1 MRGWHNH
8 FLFLHEFKCRDG
20 ILMDDIVAL
29 IGNAYSPTALRS
41 PKFKKGRRGQG
52 MRFKQLGRTGV
63 QVSELCFGTMSF
75 GGDADEEQSSRM
87 FKRCRDIGINFFDCA
102 DGYSKGKAETIL
114 GAHIRGS
121 RDELVITSKCF
132 VPMADDVNAR
142 GGNRR
147 HILRAVE
154 ASLGRLGTD
163 RLDVLF
169 MHRWDPV
176 VPLEETLRALEK
188 LVSDGKVLYLGASN
202 YAAWQIAKGLGIS
215 EKNGWPRF
223 DVIQPMYSLVKRQ
236 AESEIFP
243 FALAEDLGVI
253 TYSTVGG
260 GLLSGKYS
268 KDERPDVG
276 RIVTNQEYAKR
287 YGEDWVLDVA
297 EKFTAFAK
305 EQGVHPVS
313 LAVAWAAAHPAVSC
327 PIIGARNLE
336 QLEPSLNAPEVQM
349 TDELYAEIAALSRT
363 PPPATDRLEE
373 QL

>member
-1 MRGWHNH
+1 MNYK
-8 FLFLHEFKCRDG
+8 E
-20 ILMDDIVAL
+20 
-29 IGNAYSPTALRS
+29 
-41 PKFKKGRRGQG
+41 
-52 MRFKQLGRTGV
+52 LGRTGV
-63 QVSELCFGTMSF
+63 KVSELCFGTMSF
-75 GGDADEEQSSRM
+75 GGDANEEASSRM
-87 FKRCRDIGINFFDCA
+87 FNACRDLGINFFDCA

-114 GAHIRGS
+114 GRLMAKD

-188 LVSDGKVLYLGASN
+188 LVADGKVLYLGASN

-215 EKNGWPRF
+215 ERNNWPRF

-243 FALAEDLGVI
+243 LALAEDLAVI
-253 TYSTVGG
+253 SYSPVGG
-260 GLLSGKYS
+260 GLLSGKYG
-268 KDERPDVG
+268 KDKRPDAG
-276 RIVTNQEYAKR
+276 RLMSNQEYTNR
-287 YGEDWVLDVA
+287 YGEDWVFDVA
-297 EKFTAFAK
+297 EAFAAFANDR
-305 EQGVHPVS
+305 GVHPVS
-313 LAVAWAAAHPAVSC
+313 LAVAWAAAHPAVTC
-327 PIIGARNLE
+327 PIIGARDLE
-336 QLEPSLNAPEVQM
+336 QLTPSLKSLDIEM
-349 TDELYAEIAALSRT
+349 TEDLRAEIAALSRT
-363 PPPATDRLEE
+363 PPPATDRREE
-373 QL
+373 QVAG